1 MRVLLIAACL
11 AMAAPV
17 LAQTPAPAP
26 TPRETATAVAE
37 AVRSRYFD
45 PVRGDE
51 IADALEAEAA
61 RGAYDALTTPQDL
74 ASALT
79 LQLKPSD
86 AHFVVVWDP
95 QAPAAA
101 PPRRP
106 EGAPPPQPP
115 QPPARAAGP
124 APAPNPAEARG
135 NYGFREVR
143 ILPGNVGYFDMAAFA
158 NIRFDN
164 PDDPARRRAD
174 AVLQFLSGTD
184 AVIIDLRQ
192 NGGGA
197 PSMVGYLVSAFV
209 GPDADVYNVFHSRQG
224 TTREAPAVFHPAPR
238 TDVPVYILT
247 SGRTGSAG
255 EALPYT
261 LQAARRATIVGEA
274 SGGAANPGGMVP
286 VGGRFAVFVSGGS
299 PRNPIT
305 GRNWEGTGV
314 LPDVAVPWDQALDR
328 AHELALEGILGR
340 DAGRTDA
347 AWALEAMRAD
357 AAPGDLSPFVGTY
370 ADWTVAA
377 DGPRLRATRGR
388 RPPLVLQPLGDDVFT
403 VVGDPMRR
411 VTFVRGEGGVVSA
424 FDLSGVGMPASRAR
438 RTD

>member
-11 AMAAPV
+11 SMAAPA
-17 LAQTPAPAP
+17 LAQTPATAP
-26 TPRETATAVAE
+26 TPRETAAAVAE

-45 PVRGDE
+45 PAKGDE

-61 RGAYDALTTPQDL
+61 RGAYDGLTTPQDL

-79 LQLKPSD
+79 QQLKPSD

-106 EGAPPPQPP
+106 EGAPPPQPR
-115 QPPARAAGP
+115 ARPVGAAP
-124 APAPNPAEARG
+124 VANPAEARG
-135 NYGFREVR
+135 NYGFREAR
-143 ILPGNVGYFDMAAFA
+143 ILPGNVGYFEMASFA

-314 LPDVAVPWDQALDR
+314 VPDVAVPWDQALDR
-328 AHELALEGILGR
+328 AHALALEGIVSR
-340 DAGRTDA
+340 DARRTDA
-347 AWALEAMRAD
+347 TWTLEAMRAD
-357 AAPGDLSPFVGTY
+357 TAPGDLSPFVGAY

-377 DGPRLRATRGR
+377 DGPNLRATRGR
-388 RPPLVLQPLGDDVFT
+388 RPPLVLQRLGGDLFT
-403 VVGDPMRR
+403 VVDDPMRR
-411 VTFVRGEGGVVSA
+411 VTFVRGEGGEVSA
-424 FDLSGVGMPASRAR
+424 FDLSGVGIPASRAR
-438 RTD
+438 RSD